1 MTSIV
6 RYVASQNDATLS
18 RFLALQLHLDAIFNL
33 CEIKLHLP
41 RARIQKYRAYLSM
54 ADPQPKSNT
63 NNTDKP
69 TPTIQDFITPITTI
83 LSDQTLYELSYKLSK
98 TYKYLAAH
106 STEQFFPTPIT
117 HLPTGKE
124 RGRYLAVYVGLFYLH
139 VGFIE
144 LLGCDD
150 DPQPHQNINL
160 DNQGSRAGGSNR
172 NSRRWFTVRRTLEK
186 AWPIEERLKL
196 EHPVEFFGWIGACIA
211 EVVGDSLRNE
221 QESSTNGNGSGMN
234 NGEGYYYGVG
244 EDRELVAGISFCFP
258 IV

>member
-1 MTSIV
+1 
-6 RYVASQNDATLS
+6 
-18 RFLALQLHLDAIFNL
+18 
-33 CEIKLHLP
+33 
-41 RARIQKYRAYLSM
+41 M
-54 ADPQPKSNT
+54 ADAQPRPNT
-63 NNTDKP
+63 NNNTNSNTEKP
-69 TPTIQDFITPITTI
+69 TTTTIQDYITPITTI
-83 LSDQTLYELSYKLSK
+83 LSEQTLYQLSHKLSK

-106 STEQFFPTPIT
+106 STDQFFPTPIT

-144 LLGCDD
+144 LLGCNDD
-150 DPQPHQNINL
+150 HPNHQINI
-160 DNQGSRAGGSNR
+160 DDQGGRGGKR

-221 QESSTNGNGSGMN
+221 QESNGNGHN
-234 NGEGYYYGVG
+234 REGYYYGVE

>member
-1 MTSIV
+1 
-6 RYVASQNDATLS
+6 
-18 RFLALQLHLDAIFNL
+18 
-33 CEIKLHLP
+33 
-41 RARIQKYRAYLSM
+41 M
-54 ADPQPKSNT
+54 ADRESTKAN
-63 NNTDKP
+63 NNTEKP
-69 TPTIQDFITPITTI
+69 TTPTIHDFLTPITST
-83 LSDQTLYELSYKLSK
+83 LSEQTLYELSYKLSK

-124 RGRYLAVYVGLFYLH
+124 RGRYLAIYVGLFYLH

-150 DPQPHQNINL
+150 DPLHQQPFLNIN
-160 DNQGSRAGGSNR
+160 DQGSRGSKR

-196 EHPVEFFGWIGACIA
+196 EHPVEFFRWIGACIA
-211 EVVGDSLRNE
+211 EVVGDSLRNK
-221 QESSTNGNGSGMN
+221 QRSSGNNHDDGIDR
-234 NGEGYYYGVG
+234 EGHSYGAE

-258 IV
+258 IM